1 MTTIMPLPVKCPVC
15 ENEFEIYVLG
25 STNAWGAPDLDL
37 RPPEMQRSTMDKWV
51 HECPSCGYVT
61 PDFNQSTEIT
71 SDFLK
76 SDSYKS
82 CDDLN
87 FNHSLAERFYRQYLI
102 ASSNSDKFHALLH
115 CAWVCDDTDDEKNAQ
130 LMRRKSLEYL
140 EKLDL
145 NDDILIQRAD
155 LLRRSG
161 QFERVIEEYSTKT
174 FKEDIYNMICSF
186 EVEKA
191 IQKDASCYTDED
203 VVKS

>member
-1 MTTIMPLPVKCPVC
+1 MTTIMPQPVKCPVC
-15 ENEFEIYVLG
+15 ENEFEIFVLG

-37 RPPEMQRSTMDKWV
+37 RPPEMQRSTMNQWV
-51 HECPSCGYVT
+51 HECPNCGYVT
-61 PDFNQSTEIT
+61 SDFNRSAEIT

-87 FNHSLAERFYRQYLI
+87 FKHSLAERFYRQHLI
-102 ASSNSDKFHALLH
+102 ASDNADKFYALLH
-115 CAWVCDDTDDEKNAQ
+115 CVWVCDDTGDEKNAE
-130 LMRRKSLEYL
+130 LMRTKCLEYMDQF
-140 EKLDL
+140 EL
-145 NDDILIQRAD
+145 NDDNLIQRAD

-174 FKEDIYNMICSF
+174 FEEDIYNKLCSF

-191 IQKDASCYTDED
+191 IQKDTSCYTVED

>member
-1 MTTIMPLPVKCPVC
+1 MTTIMPIPVKCPVC

-51 HECPSCGYVT
+51 HECPNCGYVT
-61 PDFNQSTEIT
+61 SDFKRSTEIT

-76 SDSYKS
+76 SDSYKN

-87 FNHSLAERFYRQYLI
+87 FKHPLAERFYRQYLI
-102 ASSNSDKFHALLH
+102 TSDNEEKFYALLH
-115 CAWVCDDTDDEKNAQ
+115 CAWACDDANDEKNAVFI
-130 LMRRKSLEYL
+130 RGKSLEYINQF
-140 EKLDL
+140 DL
-145 NDDILIQRAD
+145 NDDSQIQRAD

-174 FKEDIYNMICSF
+174 FKEDIYNKICSF

-191 IQKDASCYTDED
+191 IQKDTSCYTVED

>member
-1 MTTIMPLPVKCPVC
+1 MTTIMPQPVKCPVC
-15 ENEFEIYVLG
+15 ENEFEIFVLG

-37 RPPEMQRSTMDKWV
+37 RPPEMQRSTMNQWV
-51 HECPSCGYVT
+51 HECPNCGYVT
-61 PDFNQSTEIT
+61 SDFNISAEIT

-87 FNHSLAERFYRQYLI
+87 FKHSLAERFYRQHLI
-102 ASSNSDKFHALLH
+102 ASDNADKFYALLH
-115 CAWVCDDTDDEKNAQ
+115 CVWVCDDTGDEKNAEFI
-130 LMRRKSLEYL
+130 RTKCLEYMDQF
-140 EKLDL
+140 EL
-145 NDDILIQRAD
+145 NDDNLIQRAD

-174 FKEDIYNMICSF
+174 FEEDIYNKLCSF

-191 IQKDASCYTDED
+191 IQKDTSCYTVED